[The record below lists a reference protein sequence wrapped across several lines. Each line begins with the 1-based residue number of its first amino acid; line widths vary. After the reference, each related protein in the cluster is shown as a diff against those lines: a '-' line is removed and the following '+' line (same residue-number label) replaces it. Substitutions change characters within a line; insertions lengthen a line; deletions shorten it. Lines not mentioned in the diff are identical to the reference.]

1 MAHNVFF
8 GKTENGNVIHI
19 AQHTHRILQ
28 TRASAVRQINLR
40 DVACDDHFGVE
51 AETRQ
56 EHFHLLAGG
65 VLRLIQND
73 KAVVERSAAH
83 VRKRRH
89 LNAAALHKA
98 GIRVIFDAVYNHTFD
113 IDGSNFQR
121 TYPDYYYRKTAD
133 GRYSN
138 GSGCAS
144 FNNDF

>member
-19 AQHTHRILQ
+19 AQYTHRILQ
-28 TRASAVRQINLR
+28 ARASAVRQINLR

-98 GIRVIFDAVYNHTFD
+98 GVRFRPSM
-113 IDGSNFQR
+113 SN
-121 TYPDYYYRKTAD
+121 
-133 GRYSN
+133 S
-138 GSGCAS
+138 AS
-144 FNNDF
+144 